1 MQQSGSRVNIQAG
14 AYHDEDISSLS
25 FFGGHRYQGYGLTK
39 EHNKRTQKRA
49 VASFCTRHNLTV
61 VRRQRLLEARIVHI
75 TTGAHLHQFTMQMYH
90 LGRTGLFMQVIHV
103 LRHHR
108 DIIFILQ
115 GSHQLVSLI
124 RFYAPAFLTQ
134 HVIEICHQRR
144 IGLPSLMS
152 SHLLHGIFLP
162 QAVSITKCTQPAF
175 HRHASTCQ
183 HNNFLLHN
191 TQS

>member
-25 FFGGHRYQGYGLTK
+25 FFGGHRYQGDGLTK
-39 EHNKRTQKRA
+39 EYDKGTQQRTVTCLRA
-49 VASFCTRHNLTV
+49 WFYLTV
-61 VRRQRLLEARIVHI
+61 IGCQRLLEARIVHI

-90 LGRTGLFMQVIHV
+90 FGRTGLFMQVIHI
-103 LRHHR
+103 LRDHR
-108 DIIFILQ
+108 DLIFFFQ
-115 GSHQLVSLI
+115 RSHQLVSLI